1 MLIAFFDSHG
11 VIHKEFVPPGQTVN
25 AAFYEQVLKR
35 LLQRIRRVRPEL
47 HRTGSWVLLHDNA
60 PAHAAIRVRQFLAQ
74 RSVTVIDHPPYSP
87 DLAPADFF
95 LFPRLKI
102 ALKGTRFEDLDDIQ
116 ESVTKTLQTI
126 PAEAFSGSFHKLF
139 ERCQRCIEGEGDY
152 FEGQQIFFP

>member
-1 MLIAFFDSHG
+1 MKLGARVCKEKCSSKSQEAWRDTGRVHRIARSSPRHH
-11 VIHKEFVPPGQTVN
+11 VVTSS
-25 AAFYEQVLKR
+25 R
-35 LLQRIRRVRPEL
+35 TRR
-47 HRTGSWVLLHDNA
+47 HAHA

-74 RSVTVIDHPPYSP
+74 RSVTVINHPPYSP

-102 ALKGTRFEDLDDIQ
+102 ALKGTHFEDLYDIQ

-126 PAEAFSGSFHKLF
+126 LAEAFSGSFHKLF

-152 FEGQQIFFP
+152 FEGQ